1 KTWAFFESVVG
12 PEDHWLP
19 PDNLQEYPRDKVAHR
34 MSPTNEGL
42 FVLSAVAAHDFGF
55 LGVHNLTDLL
65 ERNLQTLDQLDRHCG
80 HFFNWYVTTTLA
92 PLAPRYISTADSGN
106 LAACLMTASQALR
119 EFQRLPLWADRSTA
133 GILDSVGLVEEALAR
148 LQPRGARFGG

>member
-1 KTWAFFESVVG
+1 AAERTRRDSLWRSLRRILWTPLLAMAVAIAVPAASRLIAAPILVLWALSPLAAHLLSRPRTRQVRPLDRVDRRELRRLARKTWAFFESVVG

-65 ERNLQTLDQLDRHCG
+65 ERNLQ
-80 HFFNWYVTTTLA
+80 
-92 PLAPRYISTADSGN
+92 
-106 LAACLMTASQALR
+106 
-119 EFQRLPLWADRSTA
+119 
-133 GILDSVGLVEEALAR
+133 
-148 LQPRGARFGG
+148 